1 MAGLSVKCQCVSSCQ
16 RQRLKCFN
24 RPLMKT
30 AQGKNDLRGVRRK
43 AIQMS
48 ALIDKMLVVKF
59 PKIEMLQRVGV
70 LIKFGI
76 AFKCEYYI
84 AHIP

>member
-1 MAGLSVKCQCVSSCQ
+1 
-16 RQRLKCFN
+16 
-24 RPLMKT
+24 MKT
-30 AQGKNDLRGVRRK
+30 AQGKNDLRGVRRN
-43 AIQMS
+43 AIHMS

-76 AFKCEYYI
+76 VFKCEYYI